1 MIDTLSQIQFAS
13 QRGQKIVVAPLAQA
27 LPQLLPEGRVVAIV
41 DAEVDAL
48 HNLSELLPES
58 VLIPAGEENKN
69 LQLAQMLWEE
79 LIDSKVDRDTFLLGV
94 GGGVV
99 SDLVGFVASTYMR
112 GVRFGLVPTTLMGQ
126 VDAAIGGKCA
136 VNLGGYKNMVGLF
149 SPAEFVLCDV
159 QLLSTL
165 PEREFRAGVAEIIK
179 SAIVGDKE
187 LFELLERGSFEQLR
201 QDGGVLAEAV
211 RRAALVKCGLVAD
224 DPYDRGVRRLLNLGH
239 TMAHAIE
246 SRSDQLTHGEA
257 VAVGLVWA
265 SQRAVERG
273 LLSPEEA
280 LRIGSVVEKYGL
292 PTSTSLPEEEL
303 WEAMT
308 HDKKAS
314 GGKVRLVLPRGVG
327 DCVVVEE

>member
-13 QRGQKIVVAPLAQA
+13 QRGQKIVVGPLAQA

-136 VNLGGYKNMVGLF
+136 VNVGGYKNMVALAMRLIIGSERCTPSVMISVNTSSAR
-149 SPAEFVLCDV
+149 SPPV
-159 QLLSTL
+159 T
-165 PEREFRAGVAEIIK
+165 
-179 SAIVGDKE
+179 IVG
-187 LFELLERGSFEQLR
+187 
-201 QDGGVLAEAV
+201 
-211 RRAALVKCGLVAD
+211 RR
-224 DPYDRGVRRLLNLGH
+224 
-239 TMAHAIE
+239 
-246 SRSDQLTHGEA
+246 
-257 VAVGLVWA
+257 
-265 SQRAVERG
+265 
-273 LLSPEEA
+273 
-280 LRIGSVVEKYGL
+280 
-292 PTSTSLPEEEL
+292 
-303 WEAMT
+303 
-308 HDKKAS
+308 
-314 GGKVRLVLPRGVG
+314 
-327 DCVVVEE
+327 

>member
-1 MIDTLSQIQFAS
+1 M
-13 QRGQKIVVAPLAQA
+13 
-27 LPQLLPEGRVVAIV
+27 VAIV
-41 DAEVDAL
+41 DAEVDVL

-136 VNLGGYKNMVGLF
+136 VNVGGYKNMVGVF

-159 QLLSTL
+159 RFLTTL

-179 SAIVGDKE
+179 SAVVGDE
-187 LFELLERGSFEQLR
+187 QLFELLENSSLEQLR
-201 QDGGVLAEAV
+201 EGGEELAEAV
-211 RRAALVKCGLVAD
+211 RRAALVKCALVAD

-246 SRSDQLTHGEA
+246 SRSDQLSHGEA

-265 SQRAVERG
+265 SQRAVQSG
-273 LLSPEEA
+273 LMSAEVA
-280 LRIGSVVEKYGL
+280 SRIGSLVEKYGL

-314 GGKVRLVLPRGVG
+314 GGKVRFVLPRGVG

>member
-27 LPQLLPEGRVVAIV
+27 LAQLLPEGRVVAIV

-136 VNLGGYKNMVGLF
+136 VNVGGYKNMVGLF

-187 LFELLERGSFEQLR
+187 LFELLERGSLEQLR
-201 QDGGVLAEAV
+201 QDGEVLAEAV
-211 RRAALVKCGLVAD
+211 RRAALVKCGIVAD

>member
-27 LPQLLPEGRVVAIV
+27 LAQLLPEGRVVAIV

-136 VNLGGYKNMVGLF
+136 VNVGGYKNMVGLF

-179 SAIVGDKE
+179 SAIVGDRE
-187 LFELLERGSFEQLR
+187 LFELLERGSLEQLR
-201 QDGGVLAEAV
+201 QDSGVLAEAV

-273 LLSPEEA
+273 MLSPEEA
-280 LRIGSVVEKYGL
+280 LRIGSVVEKYEL
-292 PTSTSLPEEEL
+292 PTSISLPEEEL